1 MRREIPLAITFIVGI
16 VMLLTN
22 FFGNAEGT
30 GMLQVWSKEMS
41 TWMII
46 VSAFAV
52 GLASVN
58 LIRIHSRN
66 VTRQRPGWFNSLVL
80 IVSLIVFAVVGTI
93 ARLNAKAEAIAKLN
107 QNMFDFIMSPL
118 GAAMFAM
125 LAFYIAS
132 ASYRAFRMR
141 SLEATILLISAV
153 LVMLGRAPI
162 GELMWNQ
169 FPTIATWLLNIPNT
183 AGQKAIMI
191 GSAIG
196 AFATS
201 LRILLGIE
209 RGHLGME

>member
-1 MRREIPLAITFIVGI
+1 
-16 VMLLTN
+16 
-22 FFGNAEGT
+22 
-30 GMLQVWSKEMS
+30 
-41 TWMII
+41 
-46 VSAFAV
+46 
-52 GLASVN
+52 
-58 LIRIHSRN
+58 
-66 VTRQRPGWFNSLVL
+66 
-80 IVSLIVFAVVGTI
+80 
-93 ARLNAKAEAIAKLN
+93 
-107 QNMFDFIMSPL
+107 MSPL